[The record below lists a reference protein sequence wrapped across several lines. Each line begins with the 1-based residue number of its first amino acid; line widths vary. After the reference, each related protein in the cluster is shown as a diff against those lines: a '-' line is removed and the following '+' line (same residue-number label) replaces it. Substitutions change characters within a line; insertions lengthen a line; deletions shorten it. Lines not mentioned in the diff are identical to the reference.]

1 MPACTTLSSLIA
13 DIHDAALDR
22 RRWRDV
28 LGAVA
33 TYIGASCAGLW
44 IRHPDCLP
52 SEEFFFGGEDDCIE
66 VLAAQ
71 LRRSSVLSD
80 DGQAA
85 DDGASTDHTAA
96 PSAKLLKTQLCN
108 GAASASRESADSA
121 ASFTVFRADGAW
133 DDLAMRHMRLVVPH
147 MRRAVQIGQS
157 LNSKRAAAASLADML
172 DGLSASVF
180 LLDADGEVVHA
191 NENGRIELAE
201 GQLLRSVHGKLA
213 AIEPR
218 ANANFAQALALKQA
232 DAPRFT
238 LEDAAYDAS
247 NSSTASCHMAH
258 MFPIRAGAARERG
271 CESSVVAGLVLDK
284 TIFDA
289 DDPVHRMAQHFG
301 LGRRE
306 REVLHAIVEGNG
318 LTTVAEILAISQGT
332 LKTHLSRL
340 FEKTGTKRQLELIK
354 LCAAFRS
361 PFREHSSERRRSD
374 RPACRA
380 DLRCRA

>member
-22 RRWRDV
+22 ARWGDV
-28 LGAVA
+28 LAAVA
-33 TYIGASCAGLW
+33 GYIGASCAGLW
-44 IRHPDCLP
+44 IRHPDCQP
-52 SEEFFFGGEDDCIE
+52 GEAFYFGGEDDYIE
-66 VLAAQ
+66 VLTAQ
-71 LRRSSVLSD
+71 LQGSDLPSD
-80 DGQAA
+80 DDQPPDAA
-85 DDGASTDHTAA
+85 ASVNHDAVSST
-96 PSAKLLKTQLCN
+96 KLVKTYLCS
-108 GAASASRESADSA
+108 GVRSASRESDGFT

-133 DDLAMRHMRLVVPH
+133 DDLAMRRMELVAPH

-157 LNSKRAAAASLADML
+157 LNSKRAAAASLADIL

-180 LLDADGEVVHA
+180 LLDANGEVVHA

-201 GQLLRSVHGKLA
+201 GRLLRSIHGKLA
-213 AIEPR
+213 AIEPQ
-218 ANANFAQALALKQA
+218 ANANFAQALTLKQA
-232 DAPRFT
+232 DAARFA
-238 LEDAAYDAS
+238 LEDAVSDTSSAS
-247 NSSTASCHMAH
+247 GASRYMAH
-258 MFPIRAGAARERG
+258 VFPITARAASERG
-271 CESSVVAGLVLDK
+271 CKSSVVAGFILDE

-289 DDPVHRMAQHFG
+289 DDSVRRMSRQFG

-318 LTTVAEILAISQGT
+318 LTTVAEMLAISQGT

-340 FEKTGTKRQLELIK
+340 FDKTGTRRQIELVK

-374 RPACRA
+374 RPACRE